1 MRKSRATSH
10 PEIINSQT
18 ALSDFSENTTFT
30 VETNSMNPKIL
41 IIGACGQIGT
51 ELTHRLRSIYGTE
64 NVIAS
69 DIRKLNT
76 DVVNSGPFEVVNA
89 LDFNQIE
96 HLVEIHH
103 ITDVYLMAALLSA
116 TAEKNP
122 AFAWDLNMNS
132 LFHVLNLAKAKKIKK
147 IFWPSSIAV
156 FGPTTPKENTPQYTI
171 MEPSTVYGISKQS
184 GERWCEYYHHIFGVD
199 VRSIRYPGL
208 ISWSTAPG
216 GGTTDYAVDIYHK
229 ALSDGTYEC
238 FLSSQTRM
246 PMMYMDDAIDAT
258 INIMKADAE
267 TIKIR
272 SSYNLA
278 AMSFTPEEIAAE
290 IKKHIPN
297 FTITYK
303 PDFRQ
308 KIADS
313 WPASIDDS
321 EARKDWGWKHQ
332 YNLESMTKDMLEH
345 LSNH

>member
-1 MRKSRATSH
+1 
-10 PEIINSQT
+10 
-18 ALSDFSENTTFT
+18 
-30 VETNSMNPKIL
+30 MNPKIL

-51 ELTHRLRSIYGTE
+51 ELTHRLRKLYGTE

-69 DIRKLNT
+69 DIRKLNN

-103 ITDVYLMAALLSA
+103 ITDIYLMAALLSA

-156 FGPTTPKENTPQYTI
+156 FGTTTPKENTPQYTI

-184 GERWCEYYHHIFGVD
+184 GERWCEYYNHIFGVD
-199 VRSIRYPGL
+199 VRSVRYPGL
-208 ISWSTAPG
+208 ISWSTPPG
-216 GGTTDYAVDIYHK
+216 GGTTDYAVDIFHK
-229 ALSDGTYEC
+229 ALSDKKYEC
-238 FLSSQTRM
+238 FLSSETKM

-258 INIMKADAE
+258 IRIMQATTE
-267 TIKIR
+267 QIKIR

-278 AMSFTPEEIAAE
+278 AMSFTPIEIAAE
-290 IKKHIPN
+290 IKKHIPE
-297 FTITYK
+297 FSITYN

-321 EARKDWGWKHQ
+321 EARKDWNWHHEF
-332 YNLESMTKDMLEH
+332 NLETMTIDMLEH
-345 LSNH
+345 LSAENHS